1 MADFPLEEI
10 AKHAGM
16 EVGTLYRR
24 FPTREP
30 LWVANINSH
39 FLAPAETRL
48 ARASDLTSARPLV
61 CILKMWQVPSA

>member
-1 MADFPLEEI
+1 MADFPLDEI

-24 FPTREP
+24 FPTREA

-39 FLAPAETRL
+39 LLAPR
-48 ARASDLTSARPLV
+48 
-61 CILKMWQVPSA
+61 